1 MRSFR
6 PGFIVVG
13 IKMRAFKR
21 GGGEG
26 GEREREIHRGCLAF
40 RVSVKTGERIGEGE
54 DV

>member
-21 GGGEG
+21 ERMEG
-26 GEREREIHRGCLAF
+26 GERERERYIAVVWLSAF
-40 RVSVKTGERIGEGE
+40 R
-54 DV
+54 